1 MYRNLLEL
9 LDFDDIGMLYLEFV
23 VTEDKLGVAET
34 VELVEGG
41 ADITVD
47 QVPTPSPS
55 RPPLRAV
62 FCVRSPLPSPRPFH
76 AHTSLTP
83 LSPPPYFHPI

>member
-55 RPPLRAV
+55 RPFLWAV
-62 FCVRSPLPSPRPFH
+62 FRVWSPLPSPRPFH
-76 AHTSLTP
+76 ARPSLTP

>member
-1 MYRNLLEL
+1 MVTWQVYRNLLEL

-47 QVPTPSPS
+47 QNNLPAYLEAQLRYRLMNRIKAQLLEFLKV
-55 RPPLRAV
+55 RP
-62 FCVRSPLPSPRPFH
+62 
-76 AHTSLTP
+76 LT
-83 LSPPPYFHPI
+83 